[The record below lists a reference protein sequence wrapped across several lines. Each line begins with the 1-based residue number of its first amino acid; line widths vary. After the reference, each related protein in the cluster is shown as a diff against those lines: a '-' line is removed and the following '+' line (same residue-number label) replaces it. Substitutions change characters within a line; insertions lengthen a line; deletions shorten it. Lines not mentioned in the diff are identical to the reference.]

1 MKNLEFV
8 RGPGIQYPSKA
19 AKAMISNEGEVVPF
33 SETFKMIGA
42 VENYLGVLE
51 KAMIKTL
58 MNVLETS
65 KATADLWDLD
75 GKKRHLW
82 LEDYCAQLALLA
94 TQMIWTEETE
104 KAFDDLES
112 GSETAMKDYL
122 NVILKRLDALIE
134 RVRTD
139 LDDNLRAK
147 IITVITIDVQERAVI
162 SNFVTKKI
170 ADMQS
175 FQW

>member
-1 MKNLEFV
+1 
-8 RGPGIQYPSKA
+8 
-19 AKAMISNEGEVVPF
+19 
-33 SETFKMIGA
+33 
-42 VENYLGVLE
+42 
-51 KAMIKTL
+51 

-82 LEDYCAQLALLA
+82 LEDYCAQIALLA

-122 NVILKRLDALIE
+122 NVIIKRLDALIE

-147 IITVITIDVQERAVI
+147 IITVITIDVQERDVI

-170 ADMQS
+170 ADM
-175 FQW
+175 